1 VELIPRLVITPGE
14 PAGIGPDVTLQIA
27 QQDCLA
33 ELIVVGSPTLLRERA
48 AILGLPLTLEII
60 DWSLPPARHQAG
72 TLKIFPVELTGRCE
86 PGTLNVDNSA
96 YVIRTLELATAFCLH
111 DKAGALVTG
120 PVQKSIINSA
130 EIPFRGHTEFLAER
144 CQVTQSIMLFVVDQL
159 KVALATTHIPLTQIA
174 NAITQKHLEKILRL
188 LHQELQ
194 LKFHIESPRILVT
207 GLNPHAGENGLLG
220 TEEITIITPV
230 IEKLRAEKMQV
241 SGPYPADTIFT
252 GKHLDAADVILAM
265 YHDQA
270 LPVIKH
276 IGFDRAVN
284 VTLGLPIIRTSV
296 DHGTALDL
304 AGTGST
310 NSGSMAAAIQVAL
323 ELVVRQHK
331 QSLV

>member
-111 DKAGALVTG
+111 HKAGALVTG

-159 KVALATTHIPLTQIA
+159 KVVLATTHIPLTQVA

-188 LHQELQ
+188 LHHELQ

-252 GKHLDAADVILAM
+252 GKHLDAADAILAM
-265 YHDQA
+265 YHDQV